1 MRHIC
6 KCSPHETHLL
16 ASLKFSFRVIHLLQV
31 QLSKSTEA
39 GLRAEI
45 GLCPWLERKGNW
57 TRLGGKEKKF
67 DQAGVEV
74 NRAKRRK
81 VRKWV
86 NMQLAV
92 SEVQGGTPT
101 IIIQILQ
108 LHISSSSLWSSLGQ
122 GGVLPCFFADTSIR
136 FSSSPAMSTSHLS
149 QLVTG
154 DRISLDLL
162 QETVSLKLQ
171 SCHVYLY

>member
-86 NMQLAV
+86 NMQLAS
-92 SEVQGGTPT
+92 SEVLGGTPT
-101 IIIQILQ
+101 IIIQILRQ
-108 LHISSSSLWSSLGQ
+108 HISSSSLWSSLGQ
-122 GGVLPCFFADTSIR
+122 GGVFPRFFADTSIR
-136 FSSSPAMSTSHLS
+136 FSSSPAILSTSHLS
-149 QLVTG
+149 QLVT
-154 DRISLDLL
+154 
-162 QETVSLKLQ
+162 ETGFHKVMRD
-171 SCHVYLY
+171 V